1 MHLLKKRYINFSTKK
16 RQNSFKINQLSLK
29 HYKNCYNIQVVG
41 ITMEIENFLPGNEE
55 KINQL
60 LKFTA
65 EIDKMTSISRRTLLI
80 DKSRREN
87 DAEHSW
93 HIAVMAIL
101 FKDYAPEGCD
111 ISKAVQMCI
120 VHDLIEIYAGDTF
133 AYDPTANLDKAE
145 REANAADKLFSEL
158 PDNLGKEIR
167 QLWEEFDSMKSPT
180 AKYAAAMDR
189 IQPFLHNTLTN
200 GHTWKEGHPSVS
212 MVNKRIG
219 PALEIIP
226 ELKDW
231 YEKNIK
237 RATENKWLTE

>member
-1 MHLLKKRYINFSTKK
+1 
-16 RQNSFKINQLSLK
+16 
-29 HYKNCYNIQVVG
+29 
-41 ITMEIENFLPGNEE
+41 MEIENFLPGNDE

-65 EIDKMTSISRRTLLI
+65 EVDKMTSVSRRTLLI

-93 HIAVMAIL
+93 HIALMCML

-111 ISKAVQMCI
+111 VSRATQMCI

-133 AYDPTANLDKAE
+133 AYDPKANEDKAE
-145 REANAADKLFSEL
+145 REEKAAQKLFGEL
-158 PDNLGKEIR
+158 PEHLGKE
-167 QLWEEFDSMKSPT
+167 LCDMWKEFDAMETPT

-189 IQPFLHNTLTN
+189 IQPYLHNTLTE
-200 GHTWKEGHPSVS
+200 GHTWKEGRPSVE

-219 PALEIIP
+219 PAVDTIP
-226 ELKDW
+226 EIKDW
-231 YEKNIK
+231 YKKNIQ
-237 RATENKWLTE
+237 RAIEKGWLKK